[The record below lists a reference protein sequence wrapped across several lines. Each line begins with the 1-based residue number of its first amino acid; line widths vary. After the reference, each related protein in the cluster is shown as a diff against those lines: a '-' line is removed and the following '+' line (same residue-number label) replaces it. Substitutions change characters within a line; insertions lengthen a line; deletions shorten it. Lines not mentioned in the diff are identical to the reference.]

1 MRPNPFLLS
10 VVVPCHNEGGHLE
23 QFIATLKVACRKI
36 SPEFEIIIVNDG
48 SKDNTSDVAKSLV
61 QSGNIRYLEFSRNFG
76 KEAALMA
83 GIDHT
88 KGDAVVLIDADFQH
102 PIEKIEEMHALWKQG
117 YEMVYGVITNRENE
131 SFRKR
136 LGTRFFYSLM
146 NTSEITIP
154 QNAGD
159 FRWLDRK
166 VVDALK
172 CLPERNRFMKGLY
185 AWVGFK
191 SCALPFTPNDR
202 HAGVSSFG
210 FSRLSKLALS
220 GLTSFS
226 TLPLQ
231 MWIIVGSL
239 ISLLAVI
246 YGIYVAIDTIIY
258 GNSVSGWPT
267 LTVALMLFS
276 GVQLLSIGILGE
288 YIGRIFN
295 EVKQRPLYV
304 ISEDIKSAE

>member
-1 MRPNPFLLS
+1 MRPSPFLLS
-10 VVVPCHNEGGHLE
+10 VVVPCHNEGSHLE
-23 QFIATLKVACRKI
+23 QFIAALKVACQKI
-36 SPEFEIIIVNDG
+36 SAQYEILIVNDG
-48 SKDNTSDVAKSLV
+48 SKDNTSDIAKSLV
-61 QSGNIRYLEFSRNFG
+61 KSGNIRYLEFSRNFG

-83 GIDHT
+83 GIDYAQ
-88 KGDAVVLIDADFQH
+88 GNAVVLIDADFQH
-102 PIEKIEEMHALWKQG
+102 PIEKIGEMHALWQQG
-117 YEMVYGVITNRENE
+117 YEMVYGVIANRDNE

-146 NTSEITIP
+146 NSSEITIP

-172 CLPERNRFMKGLY
+172 RLPERNRFMKGLY

-231 MWIIVGSL
+231 LWIIVGSI

-246 YGIYVAIDTIIY
+246 YGIYVAIDTLIY

-276 GVQLLSIGILGE
+276 GVQLLSIGVLGE

-304 ISEDIKSAE
+304 IADDIVRSD